1 MNVPPSKK
9 AKLIVCTEDKET
21 FKAGAAFLQRLA
33 FASEVTV
40 ADSCSSDGAVCVVTS
55 SASLYMPL
63 SDLIDFKAEL
73 ARLQKEL
80 EKAEGDKQFAEKKLN
95 NPGFVAKAPEQV
107 ISAQREQLAKT
118 LEKIEMLQNSMN
130 DLKKQM

>member
-1 MNVPPSKK
+1 M
-9 AKLIVCTEDKET
+9 
-21 FKAGAAFLQRLA
+21 
-33 FASEVTV
+33 